1 MGGQA
6 AQFAGGYGAYPQ
18 IWGQPGIS
26 RARRGP
32 KNYARS
38 DERISELVCER
49 LVQEQSVDVSD
60 VSVEVKNGRVTLDGT
75 VPDRQ
80 MRHLIEDVVDG
91 CWGVQ
96 DIENRIQVQSAQ
108 ESGGMAG
115 GGQQGRISAASGGFA
130 SLSSGPSGGKTGGT
144 ESRGKGKED

>member
-18 IWGQPGIS
+18 VWGQPGIS

-60 VSVEVKNGRVTLDGT
+60 VSVEVTNGRVTLDGT

-80 MRHLIEDVVDG
+80 TRHLIEDVVDG

-115 GGQQGRISAASGGFA
+115 GQQGRISAASGGFA
-130 SLSSGPSGGKTGGT
+130 SLSSGASGGKSGGT
-144 ESRGKGKED
+144 KGKEE